1 MGELPLF
8 YASCDVAFV
17 GGSLVPHGGHNILE
31 PAALGRAT
39 IIGPHF
45 FNFNEITRQ
54 FIEAKAAVEV
64 KNVEELA
71 NNVTQL
77 LDNAEQRT
85 KMGEASL
92 KLSASSQGASSRLV
106 NLIKRHIVIHD
117 P

>member
-8 YASCDVAFV
+8 YAACDVAFV
-17 GGSLVPHGGHNILE
+17 GGSLVPQGGHNILE

-39 IIGPHF
+39 LVGPHF

-54 FIEAKAAVEV
+54 FLKAEAAVEV
-64 KNVEELA
+64 INAEDLAANVIR
-71 NNVTQL
+71 L
-77 LDNAEQRT
+77 LNDAEQRA
-85 KMGEASL
+85 KMGEAAL
-92 KLSASSQGASSRLV
+92 KLIATSQGASTRLA